1 MFSTRRK
8 AMLMMALIDP
18 TLLLFVVLLV
28 GVVGLYL
35 AKKWLLR

>member
-1 MFSTRRK
+1 
-8 AMLMMALIDP
+8 MLMMALIDP